1 MKRIIY
7 GIFILV
13 LIMVNPPVMGMVNE
27 YAYMNPITF
36 GWPTIIVWL
45 DFWYIVAV
53 IAFIAGAFLIESWQR
68 DYKEI

>member
-1 MKRIIY
+1 M
-7 GIFILV
+7 
-13 LIMVNPPVMGMVNE
+13 VMGMVNE

-53 IAFIAGAFLIESWQR
+53 VAFIAGAFLIESWQR

>member
-1 MKRIIY
+1 
-7 GIFILV
+7 
-13 LIMVNPPVMGMVNE
+13 
-27 YAYMNPITF
+27 MNPITF